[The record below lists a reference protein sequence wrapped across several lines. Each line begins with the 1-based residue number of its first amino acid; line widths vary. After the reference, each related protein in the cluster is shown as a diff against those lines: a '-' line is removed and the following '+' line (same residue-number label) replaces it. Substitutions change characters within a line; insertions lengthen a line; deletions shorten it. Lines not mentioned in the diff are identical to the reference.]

1 MCLDDLVIPLNKEKF
16 KKKKKI
22 LLICEK
28 EKYS

>member
-1 MCLDDLVIPLNKEKF
+1 MCLDDLVIPLNKEKL
-16 KKKKKI
+16 KKKKI